1 MFFTHLECSRRC
13 GAPLLDP
20 RQRHHLCQCGAPLLA
35 RYDLD
40 AARGWSRDSVKGRA
54 PNMWRYRE
62 LMPLLPGEDPVT
74 LGEGFTPL
82 IHATRLGAKLGLDRL
97 YVKDESLNPT
107 NSFKARGQAAAITR
121 ARALGVTTVSVPSA
135 GNAGNAMA
143 AYAAKAGLT
152 AKVFLPRDVKTP
164 FIRECLLYGADVTL
178 VDGVITD
185 AARAASE
192 AGASLGWYD
201 VSTLKEP
208 YRIEGKKT
216 MAYELAEQMEWQWP
230 DWIVYPT
237 GGGTGMV
244 GMWKAFDE
252 IEHIGWVPRGR
263 RPRMISVQATGC
275 APIVRAFEQGTEHA
289 VPWENPAT
297 VADGLRVPRAI
308 GDFLI
313 LRAVRESGGAAI
325 AVEEEPILQA
335 VEDAA
340 RDDGMLLCPEGGA
353 VLAGWRQALDRG
365 LVTRDER
372 VVLFNCAN
380 GNKYPLVDRSRH
392 LKLATA
398 SAATL

>member
-20 RQRHHLCQCGAPLLA
+20 HQRHHLCRCGAPLLA

-54 PNMWRYRE
+54 PDMWRYRE
-62 LMPLLPGEDPVT
+62 LMPLLPGEEPVT

-82 IHATRLGAKLGLDRL
+82 IHATRLGAKVGLDRL

-121 ARALGVTTVSVPSA
+121 ARGLGVTTVAVPSA

-143 AYAAKAGLT
+143 AYAAKAGLV

-164 FIRECLLYGADVTL
+164 FIRECRLYGADVTL

-313 LRAVRESGGAAI
+313 LRAVRDSGGTAI
-325 AVEEEPILQA
+325 AVPDTEMI
-335 VEDAA
+335 
-340 RDDGMLLCPEGGA
+340 DGMLELGSTEGISAAPEGGA
-353 VLAGWRQALDRG
+353 ALAAIRS
-365 LVTRDER
+365 LVADGSNRSSDR
-372 VVLFNCAN
+372 VVLFNTGGAL
-380 GNKYPLVDRSRH
+380 KYLDALPSP
-392 LKLATA
+392 
-398 SAATL
+398 

>member
-20 RQRHHLCQCGAPLLA
+20 RQRHHLCRCGAPLLA

-40 AARGWSRDSVKGRA
+40 AARRWSHDTLKDRA
-54 PNMWRYRE
+54 PDMWRYRE

-121 ARALGVTTVSVPSA
+121 ARGLGVTTVSVPSA

-143 AYAAKAGLT
+143 AYAAKAGLA

-164 FIRECLLYGADVTL
+164 FIRECRLYGADVTL

-275 APIVRAFEQGTEHA
+275 APIVRAFEQGAEHA

-297 VADGLRVPRAI
+297 VADGLRVPKAI

-313 LRAVRESGGAAI
+313 LRAVRDSGGTAI
-325 AVEEEPILQA
+325 AVT
-335 VEDAA
+335 DAEMI
-340 RDDGMLLCPEGGA
+340 DGMLELGSTEGISAAPEGGA
-353 VLAGWRQALDRG
+353 ALAAIRALVARG
-365 LVTRDER
+365 EIRSSDR
-372 VVLFNCAN
+372 VVLFNTGGAL
-380 GNKYPLVDRSRH
+380 KYLDALS
-392 LKLATA
+392 
-398 SAATL
+398 SM